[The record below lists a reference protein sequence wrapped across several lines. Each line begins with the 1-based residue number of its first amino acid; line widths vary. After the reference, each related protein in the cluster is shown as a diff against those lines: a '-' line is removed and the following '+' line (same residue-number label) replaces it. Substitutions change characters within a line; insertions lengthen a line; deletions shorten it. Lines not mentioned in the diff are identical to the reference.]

1 MRDPLEPLHLE
12 QLTRNLSQADRG
24 IRLALGI
31 ALLVACLAR
40 WVDGHV
46 ALAFF
51 LFSWVP
57 IVTGLAGWCPV
68 YQLFGASSRRK

>member
-1 MRDPLEPLHLE
+1 MESLPLE
-12 QLTRNLSQADRG
+12 QLSRNLSNADRG
-24 IRLALGI
+24 IRLALSV

-40 WVDGHV
+40 WVDGHL

-51 LFSWVP
+51 LFAWVP

-68 YQLFGASSRRK
+68 YQLFGISSRRK